1 MGTCCLQDVRV
12 PTSPHDTTWTPLT
25 HGCHLAAPGN
35 HWLFLT
41 THYPA
46 LLDQALGFVCF
57 KQSELTLNDS
67 APSVICFCYVVR
79 SLHSFTQHTIY
90 WMPVLCWGHRDG
102 QDRVPSFL
110 VSSHFPELTLFI
122 RLPTAGW
129 AIHPTNKGAFIP
141 IPGVI
146 PLAICQLSLSLWTC
160 PKSRPVWKA
169 AWHSGK
175 GGSHGTGWEI
185 LDKLLPYFDFDFFTV
200 KHRLRVWSQTA

>member
-46 LLDQALGFVCF
+46 LLDQALGFVCL

-90 WMPVLCWGHRDG
+90 WMPVLCWGHRWPG
-102 QDRVPSFL
+102 QSPVLPS
-110 VSSHFPELTLFI
+110 ELTL
-122 RLPTAGW
+122 PW
-129 AIHPTNKGAFIP
+129 ADLIYQASNCRVSDPPHKQRCIYSYPWCHS
-141 IPGVI
+141 PGH
-146 PLAICQLSLSLWTC
+146 LSALTLSLDLPQITPSLKGC
-160 PKSRPVWKA
+160 LAQWK
-169 AWHSGK
+169 
-175 GGSHGTGWEI
+175 GWQSW
-185 LDKLLPYFDFDFFTV
+185 D
-200 KHRLRVWSQTA
+200 RLGDLG

>member
-12 PTSPHDTTWTPLT
+12 PTSPHDTTWAPLT
-25 HGCHLAAPGN
+25 HGCHLAASEN

-46 LLDQALGFVCF
+46 LFDQTLGFVCL

-110 VSSHFPELTLFI
+110 VRSHFPELTLFI

-129 AIHPTNKGAFIP
+129 AIHKQRCIYSQPWCHSPSHLSA
-141 IPGVI
+141 
-146 PLAICQLSLSLWTC
+146 LALSLDLPQITPSLKGC
-160 PKSRPVWKA
+160 LAQWK
-169 AWHSGK
+169 
-175 GGSHGTGWEI
+175 GWQSW
-185 LDKLLPYFDFDFFTV
+185 D
-200 KHRLRVWSQTA
+200 RLGDLG